1 MANRNE
7 NGKPT
12 IQMCSLPKRRRQRF
26 FLICGSCNVVSIAEN
41 TPTKGKAG
49 ENNIHMEEEKSVIAV
64 REDHNEDN
72 CEQDDVEESFL
83 DFVKEPKR
91 AALQDVDKLQTV
103 DRNDHGTGISQST
116 KKICRSSSYPDGY
129 SNHAIGQTWTQQSQD
144 DIYSAETSLQ
154 LHEVDKCKK
163 SKEARTKQGKAASK
177 RPNLTRQRIV
187 GSIESSQSQ
196 GQLLDQPEVPHTTS
210 LTENS
215 PRSDKQASNMPE
227 IKIDSA
233 VTQPAS
239 VEDEKTAK
247 GPATGRWKRVAA
259 IKWKLNRVQGKKME
273 RDVAV
278 ANEEYEMMME
288 NLTMYGVL

>member
-1 MANRNE
+1 M
-7 NGKPT
+7 
-12 IQMCSLPKRRRQRF
+12 
-26 FLICGSCNVVSIAEN
+26 VSIAEN
-41 TPTKGKAG
+41 TPTKGQAG
-49 ENNIHMEEEKSVIAV
+49 ENSIHMEEEKSVIAV

-72 CEQDDVEESFL
+72 YEQDDVEESYL

-91 AALQDVDKLQTV
+91 AALQDLDKLQKVV
-103 DRNDHGTGISQST
+103 DRNDHGTGITQST
-116 KKICRSSSYPDGY
+116 KKICRSSSFHDGN

-144 DIYSAETSLQ
+144 HIASAETSLQ

-187 GSIESSQSQ
+187 GSIENLQSQ
-196 GQLLDQPEVPHTTS
+196 GQLLEQPEVPPTTS

-215 PRSDKQASNMPE
+215 PRSDKQASNMPK
-227 IKIDSA
+227 IKLDSA
-233 VTQPAS
+233 VAQPAS

-247 GPATGRWKRVAA
+247 GLTTGRWKRVAA
-259 IKWKLNRVQGKKME
+259 IKWKLNRVQGQKVE
-273 RDVAV
+273 RDAAV

>member
-1 MANRNE
+1 MANLNE

-12 IQMCSLPKRRRQRF
+12 IQMCSLPKSRRQRF

-49 ENNIHMEEEKSVIAV
+49 ENSIHMEEEKSVISA
-64 REDHNEDN
+64 REDQNEDK
-72 CEQDDVEESFL
+72 CQHDKEEESFL
-83 DFVKEPKR
+83 EFVQEPKR

-116 KKICRSSSYPDGY
+116 KICRSSSYHDGN
-129 SNHAIGQTWTQQSQD
+129 SNHAIGQTWTQRSQD
-144 DIYSAETSLQ
+144 DIASTETSLQ

-163 SKEARTKQGKAASK
+163 SKEARTKQGMAASK

-196 GQLLDQPEVPHTTS
+196 GQLLDQPEVPPTTS

-215 PRSDKQASNMPE
+215 PRSDKRASNMPK
-227 IKIDSA
+227 IKIDGTVA
-233 VTQPAS
+233 QPAS

-247 GPATGRWKRVAA
+247 GLATGRWKRVAA